1 MSRPLVA
8 VTGATG
14 FLGLHLVAA
23 LAQAGAAIR
32 VLARRD
38 PAHEAWE
45 GLRFETIQG
54 SLEDEAALAALCEG
68 ADAVIH
74 AAGLIK
80 ALDLATFL
88 RTNRDGTA
96 RVARMA
102 QHHAPEARFILIS
115 SLAARE
121 PQLSSYA
128 FSKRAAED
136 AAWQAYQNAPE
147 RLVIVRPPAI
157 YGPWDRET
165 LAIFK
170 SANLPLVPLMSQS
183 RVAMIHVSDAAAA
196 IARLALGAGE
206 AGLYTLADDHPEGY
220 LMSELLAEA
229 ARAMGRGQPRFL
241 PLPPRIVRLAGWAS
255 GAWGRLRGRAPVFTA
270 EKAEEILHPDWSVS
284 AAEALPAYVYKP
296 RLGLAEGCGQTV
308 AWYRAKGCLK

>member
-1 MSRPLVA
+1 MNRPLVA

-14 FLGLHLVAA
+14 FLGLHLVTA
-23 LAQAGAAIR
+23 LAQAGANIR
-32 VLARRD
+32 ILVRRD
-38 PAHEAWE
+38 PAHEAWQ
-45 GLRFETIQG
+45 GLSFETIRG
-54 SLEDEAALAALCEG
+54 SLEDEAALTRLTKG

-80 ALDLATFL
+80 APDRATFL
-88 RTNRDGTA
+88 RANRDGTA

-102 QHHAPEARFILIS
+102 RQHAPGARFILIS

-136 AAWQAYQNAPE
+136 AAWQVYQDAPE

-170 SANLPLVPLMSQS
+170 SARFPIVPLASQS
-183 RVAMIHVSDAAAA
+183 RVAIIHASDAAEA

-206 AGLYTLADDHPEGY
+206 AGLYALADDHPEGY
-220 LMSELLAEA
+220 PMTELLAEA

-241 PLPPRIVRLAGWAS
+241 PLPARITRLAGRAS
-255 GAWGRLRGRAPVFTA
+255 GAWGRLRGQSPVFTA

-284 AAEALPAYVYKP
+284 AAEALPAYVHKP
-296 RLGLAEGCGQTV
+296 RLGLAEGFGQTA
-308 AWYRAKGCLK
+308 AWYKAKGWLK